1 MGMECP
7 IDFHDQFDV
16 LFIIWIAAWLLN
28 HASLGPDDPSFYVG
42 SITSKE
48 WAFLKKFVMLMITH

>member
-1 MGMECP
+1 MGIEGRMK
-7 IDFHDQFDV
+7 FHDQIDV
-16 LFIIWIAAWLLN
+16 LFIIWIAALLLN
-28 HASLGPDDPSFYVG
+28 HAGLGPDDPIFSVV